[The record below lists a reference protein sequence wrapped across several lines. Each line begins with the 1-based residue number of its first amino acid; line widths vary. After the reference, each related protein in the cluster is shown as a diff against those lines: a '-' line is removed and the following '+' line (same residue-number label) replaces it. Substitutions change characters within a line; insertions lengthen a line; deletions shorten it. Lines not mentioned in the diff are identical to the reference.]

1 MTTISEIAPDVFRI
15 STYVR
20 EIDLQ
25 FSQFLVKDE
34 QPLLW
39 ETGMRRLFPEVRAAV
54 AKIVD
59 PASLRWVSFS
69 HFEPDE
75 CGALNEWLE
84 LAPSAEAFCTEV
96 GAMVFVND
104 AALRP
109 ARGVGRDQLIETG
122 KYRFRLY
129 PTPHLPHGWDA
140 GVLFEETNRTL
151 LCSDLFHHS
160 GDVEPFTESDVVGRS
175 RHAMQGM
182 QASPLMDYMPWTP
195 KSKARLRE
203 LAALAPRAC
212 ATMHGSAFRGNG
224 AQALL
229 DLAAVME
236 EVLGAPDSEEK
247 HQNESIA

>member
-1 MTTISEIAPDVFRI
+1 MTTISEIAPDVYRI

-39 ETGMRRLFPEVRAAV
+39 ETGMKRLFPEVRDAV
-54 AKIVD
+54 AKIID
-59 PASLRWVSFS
+59 PASLRWISWS

-75 CGALNEWLE
+75 CGSLNEWLE
-84 LAPSAEAFCTEV
+84 LAPRAQPLCTNV

-109 ARGVGRDQLIETG
+109 ALGVGKDQPIDTG

-151 LCSDLFHHS
+151 LCSDLFHHA
-160 GDVEPFTESDVVGRS
+160 GDAEPCTESDVVGRT
-175 RHAMQGM
+175 RHAMQSM

-195 KSKARLRE
+195 KTETRLRE
-203 LAALAPRAC
+203 LAALA
-212 ATMHGSAFRGNG
+212 
-224 AQALL
+224 
-229 DLAAVME
+229 
-236 EVLGAPDSEEK
+236 
-247 HQNESIA
+247 